1 MRKALSAL
9 AAATLIA
16 TGFTAVQN
24 SPAEAA
30 PPGSAFDPGLIISD
44 SVFFD
49 FGSMTVQQIQDFLN
63 SRVENCRA
71 DDPAI
76 DCLKNVRVN
85 IPETPAT
92 APGEVGP
99 CKAIP
104 AKEGASAAEV
114 IHAISNAC
122 GINPRVLIVTLQKEQ
137 GLVTSTKPTSYMY
150 RAAMGFGCPDSDPG
164 ICGKVFVGLF
174 NQLYRAAK
182 QFRWYG
188 NPEGSF
194 TYWKP
199 GRVISMRFHP
209 RAACGSK
216 SFELKNQ
223 ATANLYYYTPY
234 TPNEAALR
242 NLYGTGDSCSAY
254 GNRNFW
260 RFYHDWFG
268 SPIGGGYLLKS
279 ATSGNYL
286 IVNNVRYLVSDPKL
300 LESLRPLGPLGEIS
314 QAYLDSFQD
323 AGVMSPMVIDS
334 TTNVRYLLV
343 DSIRY
348 EVTDCQVAA
357 HYGYDCNLAIPLTSL
372 QLNNFI
378 NGGVLTRLAES
389 ASGARYWIENQTY
402 RVVVDQLAL
411 TTVGGQTTAPVKLNV
426 ELVPTLTSG
435 SALAS
440 ELALFSLK
448 GSNDV
453 LVASGG
459 QTFRFTA
466 SLASSTNLQRWF
478 SSTSATVELS
488 SIQGSLNPQSIR
500 GFVSSPG
507 GSAFVLTVD
516 GKVPV
521 SDPQD
526 WTSQIVQVPDA
537 LLAAIPTANAQLS
550 TPVVVSSQ
558 GNNLSYF
565 IDGSSRRTSSQR
577 DMTERFLELLN
588 QPRVMMLPQ
597 AAINAISSS
606 GVALSPGSIIKQGSN
621 FFMVD
626 GISSLIRLESQ
637 AQATSVSQSKV
648 FTYNQS
654 DLAGFQIRTRLNS
667 LKVQCAGG
675 TYLLDKGTLYP
686 IAQNAASEYPGNP
699 YPLATSTCSAL
710 ELSPRPAGQFIRD
723 NSGLL
728 FLIQDGKKM
737 RISSWAHLAK
747 LRGDSPAHIEV
758 TGYFASKIPSGE
770 RAPQTVT
777 LSTGGAIPNG
787 EFGELTFGGTLPT
800 SPTPTPKPTPTPTPT
815 QTSTPTPTPTP
826 TPTQS
831 APATSSP
838 VTEYRVRAGDTLTS
852 IAARFS
858 VSVSRLQSLNGI
870 TNPNQLRVGQLL
882 KIPTS
887 STSSPTTS
895 SPQPTQPATQ
905 SPSASPVVRTYQVQ
919 SGDTL
924 WGIARKFGVSAD
936 ALAKLNGITNA
947 NLIKVGQTLKIP
959 S

>member
-16 TGFTAVQN
+16 AGLTSIQTA
-24 SPAEAA
+24 PALAA
-30 PPGSAFDPGLIISD
+30 PPGSAFDPGLVISD

-63 SRVENCRA
+63 TRVENCRA
-71 DDPAI
+71 EDPAI
-76 DCLKNVRVN
+76 DCLKNVRVS

-104 AKEGASAAEV
+104 AKEQASAAEV
-114 IHAISNAC
+114 IHSIANAC

-150 RAAMGFGCPDSDPG
+150 RAAMGFGCPDSDPE

-199 GRVISMRFHP
+199 GRVISMRYNP
-209 RAACGSK
+209 KSSCGSK

-234 TPNEAALR
+234 TPNEAALT

-279 ATSGNYL
+279 ATSPNYL

-323 AGVMSPMVIDS
+323 AGVMSPIVIDN

-348 EVTDCQVAA
+348 EITDCQVAA
-357 HYGYDCNLAIPLTSL
+357 QFGYDCNLAVPLTSL

-378 NGGVLTRLAES
+378 NGGVLTRLAET
-389 ASGARYWIENQTY
+389 ATGDRYWIENQTY
-402 RVVVDQLAL
+402 RVVIDELAL
-411 TTVGGQTTAPVKLNV
+411 TTVGGQGTTPVKLNV
-426 ELVPTLTSG
+426 ELVPSLAAG

-459 QTFRFTA
+459 QTFRFVA
-466 SLASSTNLQRWF
+466 SLAGSTNLQRWF

-488 SIQGSLNPQSIR
+488 SIQATLNPASIR
-500 GFVSSPG
+500 GFVSSPA
-507 GSAFVLTVD
+507 GSAFVLTAD

-521 SDPQD
+521 TDPQD
-526 WTSQIVQVPDA
+526 WTSQIVQVPDS

-565 IDGSSRRTSSQR
+565 VDGSSRRTSSQKE
-577 DMTERFLELLN
+577 MTDRFLSLLN

-597 AAINAISSS
+597 AAINAVSSS

-637 AQATSVSQSKV
+637 AHATSVSKSRV
-648 FTYNQS
+648 FSYNQS
-654 DLAGFQIRTRLNS
+654 DLSGFQIRSRLNS

-675 TYLLDKGTLYP
+675 TYLLDKGTLYA
-686 IAQNAASEYPGNP
+686 IAQNAAAEYPGNP

-710 ELSPRPAGQFIRD
+710 ELSSRPAGQFIRD
-723 NSGLL
+723 NAGLL

-737 RISSWAHLAK
+737 RVASWAQLAK

-758 TGYFASKIPSGE
+758 TGYFASKIPSGQK
-770 RAPQTVT
+770 APQTVT
-777 LSTGGAIPNG
+777 LSTGGTTPTG
-787 EFGELTFGGTLPT
+787 EFGELIFGGTLPDT
-800 SPTPTPKPTPTPTPT
+800 PTPTPSPTPKPTPTPTP
-815 QTSTPTPTPTP
+815 S
-826 TPTQS
+826 PTQS
-831 APATSSP
+831 APVTTSP

-887 STSSPTTS
+887 STSSPATS

-905 SPSASPVVRTYQVQ
+905 SPTVSPVIRTYQVQ

>member
-150 RAAMGFGCPDSDPG
+150 RAAMGFGCPDSDPA

-507 GSAFVLTVD
+507 GSAFVLTGD

-597 AAINAISSS
+597 AAINAVSSS

>member
-1 MRKALSAL
+1 MRKALSAF
-9 AAATLIA
+9 AAAVLIA
-16 TGFTAVQN
+16 SGLTSVQ
-24 SPAEAA
+24 SVPAAAA

-49 FGSMTVQQIQDFLN
+49 FGSMTVKQIQDFLD

-76 DCLKNVRVN
+76 DCLKNVRVS

-99 CKAIP
+99 CKAIA
-104 AKEGASAAEV
+104 AKEQATAAEV
-114 IHAISNAC
+114 IHAIANAC

-150 RAAMGFGCPDSDPG
+150 RAAMGFGCPDSDPA

-199 GRVISMRFHP
+199 GRVISMRFNP
-209 RAACGSK
+209 KSSCGSK

-242 NLYGTGDSCSAY
+242 NLYGVGDSCSAY

-279 ATSGNYL
+279 ATSANYL
-286 IVNNVRYLVSDPKL
+286 IVNELRYLVSDPKL

-323 AGVMSPMVIDS
+323 AGVMSPLVIDN

-348 EVTDCQVAA
+348 EITDCQVAA

-378 NGGVLTRLAES
+378 NGGALTRLAES
-389 ASGARYWIENQTY
+389 ATGARYWIENRTY
-402 RVVVDQLAL
+402 RVVVDDLAL
-411 TTVGGQTTAPVKLNV
+411 STVGGQGTQAVKLNV
-426 ELVPTLTSG
+426 EQVPALIQG
-435 SALAS
+435 AALAS

-459 QTFRFTA
+459 QTFRFVA
-466 SLASSTNLQRWF
+466 SLATSTNLQRWF

-488 SIQGSLNPQSIR
+488 SIQASLNPASIR
-500 GFVSSPG
+500 GFVSSPQ
-507 GSAFVLTVD
+507 GSAFVLTAD

-521 SDPQD
+521 TDPQD
-526 WTSQIVQVPDA
+526 WTSQIVQVPET

-565 IDGSSRRTSSQR
+565 VDGSARRTSSQKE
-577 DMTERFLELLN
+577 MTDRFLNLLN

-597 AAINAISSS
+597 AAINAVSSS
-606 GVALSPGSIIKQGSN
+606 GVALSPGSIIRQGSN
-621 FFMVD
+621 FFLVD
-626 GISSLIRLESQ
+626 GITSLIRLESQ
-637 AQATSVSQSKV
+637 AHATSVSKSKV
-648 FTYNQS
+648 FSYNQS

-686 IAQNAASEYPGNP
+686 IAQNAANEYPGNP

-710 ELSPRPAGQFIRD
+710 ELSDRPAGQFIRD

-777 LSTGGAIPNG
+777 LASGGTIPNG
-787 EFGELTFGGTLPT
+787 EFGELTFGGTLPNNPAPT
-800 SPTPTPKPTPTPTPT
+800 PSPTPTPTPKPTPTPTPT
-815 QTSTPTPTPTP
+815 PTS

-831 APATSSP
+831 APVTTSP
-838 VTEYRVRAGDTLTS
+838 VTEYRVRAGDTLIS
-852 IAARFS
+852 IAARFA

-870 TNPNQLRVGQLL
+870 SNPNQLRVGQLL
-882 KIPTS
+882 KIPTT
-887 STSSPTTS
+887 STSSPATS

-905 SPSASPVVRTYQVQ
+905 SPSVSPVVRTYQVQ
-919 SGDTL
+919 AGDTL

>member
-24 SPAEAA
+24 SPAQAA

-49 FGSMTVQQIQDFLN
+49 FGSMTIQQIQDFLD

-99 CKAIP
+99 CKAIA
-104 AKEGASAAEV
+104 AKQGASAAEV

-378 NGGVLTRLAES
+378 NGGILTRLAETT
-389 ASGARYWIENQTY
+389 SGAQYWIENQTY

-411 TTVGGQTTAPVKLNV
+411 TTVGGQTIAPVKLNV
-426 ELVPTLTSG
+426 ELVPTLTPG

-507 GSAFVLTVD
+507 GSAFVLTGD

-521 SDPQD
+521 TDPQD

-565 IDGSSRRTSSQR
+565 IDGSTRRTSSQR

-597 AAINAISSS
+597 AAINAVSSS

-637 AQATSVSQSKV
+637 AHATSVSKSKV

-737 RISSWAHLAK
+737 RVSSWAHLAK

-758 TGYFASKIPSGE
+758 SGYFASKIPSGE

-800 SPTPTPKPTPTPTPT
+800 TPTPTPKPTPSPTPT
-815 QTSTPTPTPTP
+815 QTPTPTP

-852 IAARFS
+852 IAVRFS

-882 KIPTS
+882 KIPTT
-887 STSSPTTS
+887 STNSPTTS